1 MVNIQPVVFP
11 IVGTATKLS
20 VIVLGFPTSAK
31 DCGIYYAL
39 LTDENVKIIEGNY
52 QLTEQEFAAWGI
64 DNSYIDDIVASHLN
78 VVIVPESMDDD
89 AVHNGGGGVQSA
101 TLGAPNLD

>member
-31 DCGIYYAL
+31 NCGIYYAL
-39 LTDENVKIIEGNY
+39 FTDDNVKIFEGNY
-52 QLTEQEFAAWGI
+52 QLTEAEFAAWGF
-64 DNSYIDDIVASHLN
+64 DNNYIDDIVANFLN
-78 VVIVPESMDDD
+78 VTII
-89 AVHNGGGGVQSA
+89 N
-101 TLGAPNLD
+101 

>member
-31 DCGIYYAL
+31 DCGTYYAL
-39 LTDENVKIIEGNY
+39 LTDDNVKLIEGNY
-52 QLTEQEFAAWGI
+52 QLTEAEFAAWGV
-64 DNSYIDDIVASHLN
+64 DNNYINEVVANYLK
-78 VVIVPESMDDD
+78 VIIVPTTTTT
-89 AVHNGGGGVQSA
+89 
-101 TLGAPNLD
+101 TLSTTTTVNQ